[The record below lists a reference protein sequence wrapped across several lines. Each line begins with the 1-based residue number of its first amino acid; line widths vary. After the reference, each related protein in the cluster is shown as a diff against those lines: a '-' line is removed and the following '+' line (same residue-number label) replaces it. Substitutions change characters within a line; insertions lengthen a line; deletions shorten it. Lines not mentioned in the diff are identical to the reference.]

1 MNLCA
6 SSRRHNKVE
15 DQNEFGE
22 GCETV
27 DSL

>member
-22 GCETV
+22 SCET
-27 DSL
+27 DDAL